1 MKKTVLFFAGLFIG
15 MLSFSQQIIKQVLIN
30 RKGGVTENRE
40 EAYSFIAIK
49 KYPGYLQQLHYK
61 IAGPLQKVE
70 SFSDSTFT
78 VLQGSYYEYD
88 VNGRITISGYYQNN
102 VKEKDWYYFDDTA
115 KVIKEEKY
123 KAGILIKTINPDT
136 VKEEKPRGKISAKGE
151 REATF
156 RRGNR
161 DWIKYLSENIN
172 PDAGSESAKGGEV
185 RVGFTVNTMGKCVEV
200 YMRKSV
206 ELVLDEEASRVIES
220 SPAWIPALKKGK
232 KINAYRVQPLVF
244 DVQEN

>member
-1 MKKTVLFFAGLFIG
+1 MKKTVLFFAGIFIG
-15 MLSFSQQIIKQVLIN
+15 MISFSQQILKQVLIGEN
-30 RKGGVTENRE
+30 GVTENR
-40 EAYSFIAIK
+40 AAAHSFIAIK

-70 SFSDSTFT
+70 TFSDSTFT

-102 VKEKDWYYFDDTA
+102 VKEKEWYYFDDTA

-123 KAGILIKTINPDT
+123 KAGVLIKTINPDT
-136 VKEEKPRGKISAKGE
+136 VKEEKLKGKISTRGE

-156 RRGNR
+156 KRGNR

-185 RVGFTVNTMGKCVEV
+185 RVGFTVNTLGKCVEV

-206 ELVLDEEASRVIES
+206 ELVLDEEAIRVIES
-220 SPAWIPALKKGK
+220 SPVWIPALKNGK

-244 DVQEN
+244 DVREN